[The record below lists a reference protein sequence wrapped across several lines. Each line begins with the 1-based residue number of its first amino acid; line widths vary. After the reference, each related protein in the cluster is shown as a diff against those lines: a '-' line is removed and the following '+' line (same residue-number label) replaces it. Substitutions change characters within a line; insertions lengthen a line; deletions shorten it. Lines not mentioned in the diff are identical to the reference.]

1 MDNKLEGINL
11 RFIQAV
17 DHVIDVHKVAGME
30 PKSARSLSEFIG
42 KDPNTIS
49 RIRQGSKDVSAEQ
62 VKRFAALC
70 GIDLNFF
77 YNENVQ
83 LIYQADMFSEENL
96 KRSIEGQTINMDFS
110 NSGNDN
116 TNLQLGAGD
125 FSGNIYNHGASNA
138 EHSHR
143 DTHYHFYQAEQLVKS
158 IPAQFQQSLTN
169 QLQEIKLSYMK
180 LEKELLDRTE
190 ELKKITKEY
199 LAEIKLSQTNVTNL
213 MEQLK
218 KEREAKDDLYLRYIK
233 SLENK

>member
-1 MDNKLEGINL
+1 MDVKLEGINL
-11 RFIQAV
+11 KFIQAV
-17 DHVIDVHKVAGME
+17 DHILTTHKEQGMN
-30 PKSARSLSEFIG
+30 PTSARSLSEFIG

-62 VKRFAALC
+62 VKRLAALC

-83 LIYQADMFSEENL
+83 LIYQADMFNEENL
-96 KRSIEGQTINMDFS
+96 KRSIEGQTIKMDFS

-116 TNLQLGAGD
+116 TNLQLGSGD
-125 FSGNIYNHGASNA
+125 FSGNIYNNGASSA
-138 EHSHR
+138 EHIHR
-143 DTHYHFYQAEQLVKS
+143 DTHYHFHQAEQLVKTM
-158 IPAQFQQSLTN
+158 PAQFQQSLTN

-180 LEKELLDRTE
+180 LEKELLDKTE

-199 LAEIKLSQTNVTNL
+199 LAEIKLSQANVADL

-233 SLENK
+233 SLENN

>member
-62 VKRFAALC
+62 VKRLAALC

-77 YNENVQ
+77 YNENIQ
-83 LIYQADMFSEENL
+83 LIYQADMFNEENL

-125 FSGNIYNHGASNA
+125 FSGNIYNNGASSA

-143 DTHYHFYQAEQLVKS
+143 DTHYHFHKAEQLVKT

-180 LEKELLDRTE
+180 LERELLDRTE

-199 LAEIKLSQTNVTNL
+199 LAEIKLSQANQTDL